1 RPSFR
6 SNSALLCAA
15 SARADGY
22 TRAATRIEVMAADYI
37 HAIRQVQESGPYVL
51 GGWSMGGLV
60 AFEMAC
66 QLQRQGQQVAL
77 VALFDSITPY
87 TARFRQENEA
97 AMHVASF
104 AFHLGLSPAEMANVS
119 EQLLSF
125 SEEIQLKQLFKL
137 AESKGIFPKGF
148 NLAQLHHLFEVYRSN
163 NEAALAY
170 RPQACSAPLA
180 LFRAAE
186 TMDEELTDT
195 TYGWSQLAEGS
206 LEIEVVTGN
215 HFTMLEEPHVSLLA
229 QKLRVRL
236 AQASE
241 TTFAERRAYEEG

>member
-1 RPSFR
+1 
-6 SNSALLCAA
+6 
-15 SARADGY
+15 
-22 TRAATRIEVMAADYI
+22 
-37 HAIRQVQESGPYVL
+37 
-51 GGWSMGGLV
+51 WSMGGLV

-66 QLQRQGQQVAL
+66 QLQRQGQQVGL
-77 VALFDSITPY
+77 VALFDSITP
-87 TARFRQENEA
+87 RFRQENEE

-125 SEEIQLKQLFKL
+125 SEEIQLKHLFEL
-137 AESKGIFPKGF
+137 AQSKGIFPKGF
-148 NLAQLHHLFEVYRSN
+148 NLAQLHHLFKVYRSN

-186 TMDEELTDT
+186 TMDEGLRDT

-206 LEIEVVTGN
+206 LEIEVVTGD

-236 AQASE
+236 AQAN
-241 TTFAERRAYEEG
+241 

>member
-1 RPSFR
+1 MGTQEPH
-6 SNSALLCAA
+6 
-15 SARADGY
+15 
-22 TRAATRIEVMAADYI
+22 TRIEVMAADYI

-87 TARFRQENEA
+87 TARFRQENEE
-97 AMHVASF
+97 AMQVASF
-104 AFHLGLSPAEMANVS
+104 AFHLGLSPAEIENVS

-125 SEEIQLKQLFKL
+125 SEEIQLKHLFKL

-148 NLAQLHHLFEVYRSN
+148 NLAQLHHLFKVYRSN

-186 TMDEELTDT
+186 TMDEELRDT

-236 AQASE
+236 AQAS
-241 TTFAERRAYEEG
+241 